1 MTDEAPQG
9 VPKPPF
15 KFNLRQS
22 KIETARGTLISAAN
36 DYGDTSTGIRLRQL
50 VQALTVLRDPP
61 VVEHFERIEQR
72 KAKAQPRQR
81 EATNG

>member
-22 KIETARGTLISAAN
+22 QIETARGTLMAAARN
-36 DYGDTSTGIRLRQL
+36 YGDTSTGIRLWQL
-50 VQALTVLRDPP
+50 VQALTVLREPE
-61 VVEHFERIEQR
+61 VVEHFEQVKLRR
-72 KAKAQPRQR
+72 VRSGG
-81 EATNG
+81 EATP